1 MTEPSLPAAS
11 PIPVSTGP
19 VVEAAGIHK
28 RFGSTLALR
37 GIDLALR
44 PGRCLGLVGRN
55 GAGKS
60 TLVSILSGIY
70 PADAGQVRLYG
81 APAPALADVKAWRRQ
96 LATVY
101 QHSMVV
107 PALTVAENMF
117 LDRQPTRGGLVD
129 WRGLREQAQQVMVD
143 WGYPIDVRLP
153 CARLTVEQRQ
163 IVEIARALA
172 AGTRCL
178 LLDEP
183 TAALERD
190 AIRRLFAR
198 VRQLTENGVAV
209 LYISHHLEEV
219 FEICQDVAVMRDGE
233 IVLTAPTAQVTK
245 EQLVAAMVGPA
256 GGPDPV
262 SRQVTAN
269 GARGAGATNG
279 ADRLNG
285 AGETDGAGGPSGA
298 GATDG
303 AGGLSGSDSAS
314 GASGASGAGTA
325 PGLVVDQIWSASL
338 RGPLSGVSLRIR
350 PGERVGV
357 TGLLSA
363 GVTTLA
369 RIVAGAE
376 SYEAGRVLLDG
387 SALVPGR
394 RDLALRAGVGY
405 IPEDRQAEG
414 FVALLGV
421 AENATMTIVD
431 WLAGLAG
438 WLSPRARA
446 QAAEPLT
453 RKLSVVSAGP
463 GQPVGELSGGNQQ
476 KVTVT
481 RAIIREP
488 RLIVAITPTR
498 GVDVAAKALLLDEL
512 AAVTRQS
519 QAGLL
524 LATDELS
531 DLAICDRVVVLVR
544 GEVFAEFTGPPFDR
558 EALISA
564 TEGLGGA
571 ASLGGERLAQEW
583 QAGERLDGEE
593 PA

>member
-81 APAPALADVKAWRRQ
+81 APAPPLADVKAWRRQ

-101 QHSMVV
+101 QHAMVV

-233 IVLTAPTAQVTK
+233 IVLTAPTTQVTK

-262 SRQVTAN
+262 SRRVAAN
-269 GARGAGATNG
+269 GARGASA
-279 ADRLNG
+279 A
-285 AGETDGAGGPSGA
+285 
-298 GATDG
+298 DG
-303 AGGLSGSDSAS
+303 AGGLSGASAADWVNGTDSAS
-314 GASGASGAGTA
+314 GASGAGAGAA
-325 PGLVVDQIWSASL
+325 PGLVVDRVWAASL

-350 PGERVGV
+350 PGERVGI

-369 RIVAGAE
+369 RIVAGADTYE
-376 SYEAGRVLLDG
+376 SGQVLLDG
-387 SALVPGR
+387 TPLVPGR

-431 WLAGLAG
+431 WLAGKVG
-438 WLSPRARA
+438 WISPRARA

-519 QAGLL
+519 RAGLL

-583 QAGERLDGEE
+583 QAGERLDGEG